1 MTGVCLYRIQ
11 NEIWFGVPWESG
23 VSEFYD
29 TGVEQKNKVIIYV
42 QVFYEILSKHDHKH
56 FWWPFLVQLVAKPPK
71 KHGFSISIMVFTHA
85 LMAI

>member
-1 MTGVCLYRIQ
+1 MGVFL
-11 NEIWFGVPWESG
+11 
-23 VSEFYD
+23 SEFYD
-29 TGVEQKNKVIIYV
+29 TGVEQKNKVITYV